1 MKTWKMDIEHRTSI
15 RKKLA
20 LDVLINYDLLYSRRW
35 KVHDLSL
42 NGALI
47 QADRTDLPPGVSVEA
62 VLRLKE
68 RGKYGLYRLPAEV
81 VRVSGQSAALRFRQ
95 YDNRAYTALVDL
107 LYAS

>member
-81 VRVSGQSAALRFRQ
+81 VRVDGQGAALRFRH

>member
-1 MKTWKMDIEHRTSI
+1 MKTWEMDIEHRTSI
-15 RKKLA
+15 RKDIA

-47 QADRTDLPPGVSVEA
+47 QTDMTDLPPGVSVEA
-62 VLRLKE
+62 VLQLKE
-68 RGKYGLYRLPAEV
+68 QGKYGLYRLPADV
-81 VRVSGQSAALRFRQ
+81 VRADRQGVALRFRQ

>member
-15 RKKLA
+15 RKKPA

-47 QADRTDLPPGVSVEA
+47 QADSTDLPPGVSVEA

-68 RGKYGLYRLPAEV
+68 RGKSTLYRLPAEV
-81 VRVSGQSAALRFRQ
+81 VRVDGQGAALRFRH